1 MRTTYY
7 HFIDSTVGIGTTY
20 HTLATGT
27 INEFGIGISSHIGI
41 GTLPRAGA
49 DLAMHHDGSESKR
62 TGGLE
67 FNANSD
73 SAGDKHG
80 ARILSYNRLFSDKGY
95 RRLRFQAS
103 EYQFETPT
111 DGTSKNNAG
120 PTVNITGFGS
130 VGIGTTDPLAQLD
143 IRGDARFNNKIYD
156 KDGDSGTSG
165 QVLSS
170 TGTQV
175 DWVNVGTLSAGA
187 ASQVAVTASN
197 DNSNFNITFVDST
210 SGNQSIKVDTNSN
223 FIYNPSINRLEL
235 NTFSG
240 TGFML
245 SGSGSEYVG
254 MQLKTSDSSATVSR
268 NIFIDTVNELGNAVA
283 NQVGSVQSDGGS
295 HWRWETQPSGDRT
308 DRRVERLRIT
318 ASGNVGIGITDPV
331 AKLDVAGKILAGD
344 SVTHANLSNTLD
356 TSVNAGETAFRP
368 INLIDTSSIIKLA
381 RVHDDFGPGLDLL
394 SWNANLTTLR
404 GRALI
409 SIENGDLKIMMRDG
423 SSTVEKLRITS
434 DGKVGIGTT
443 NPTQILHL
451 SSNSNQTSIRL
462 SNVGT
467 GGTDWYVQSS
477 GNDASNGQGNFSIY
491 NGAIN
496 DYALSITA
504 EGNVGI
510 GTTNPTGTDALAGNT
525 ATLAVGILTANT
537 IYGNVVGVSTASQV
551 NFVPSGTGA
560 VTRTVDSKLG
570 DVVSVKDFGATGDG
584 TTDDTAAIQAAL
596 NSAASVFFPNA
607 KYRITST
614 LSQTVLNQKLYGNI
628 SRGNDLDA
636 KIFLDSSSSSNG
648 VINVRAPGTTIESL
662 VLEGKGS
669 TVANSYVIDANE
681 EGFDSANN
689 GNVDLTLINCNITD
703 AKTLVK
709 ITGRGLQADS
719 SSFVSFTNAIEL
731 DWPSNFVA
739 GSNPDQK
746 LKTGMRAYGIR
757 GCRFHGGS
765 SNFALKNV
773 GSNAANIHGLQFTD
787 NYIDTNTAIFK
798 GHLHDSLFSNNVIIH
813 SYPSAYFLFDIEG
826 GSNFQINN
834 NVFYGMDDNGA
845 GTEENLLGIVALTNC
860 VGCQIDNNTINRVE
874 RDVVSTSG
882 TCSNISVSGNTMKN
896 ICLSNDG
903 GTTRSPVR
911 VNAAIDKLM
920 VKNNIIDLTEITPSS
935 WNKSEII
942 KNTGGYAIT
951 DHDVRGNMFDP
962 TYWNLHNFL
971 DASTVGISTSDRN
984 IERYD
989 GDGTTSKTFTYAFK
1003 PLAVMAFNTNTLES
1017 LMVSCFDSAGASSVD
1032 ISGYNVIVKSNFNT
1046 NGQKY
1051 YLYVFQ

>member
-1 MRTTYY
+1 MRTTYHY
-7 HFIDSTVGIGTTY
+7 FIDGSVGIGTTY

-27 INEFGIGISSHIGI
+27 VNEFGIGISSHIGI
-41 GTLPRAGA
+41 GTIPRAGA

-67 FNANSD
+67 INANSD

-111 DGTSKNNAG
+111 DGTSHNNAG
-120 PTVNITGFGS
+120 PTFNITGFGS

-240 TGFML
+240 TGLML

-254 MQLKTSDSSATVSR
+254 MQLKTSDSSASLSR
-268 NIFIDTVNELGNAVA
+268 NIFIDTVNELGNAIA

-434 DGKVGIGTT
+434 T
-443 NPTQILHL
+443 
-451 SSNSNQTSIRL
+451 
-462 SNVGT
+462 
-467 GGTDWYVQSS
+467 
-477 GNDASNGQGNFSIY
+477 
-491 NGAIN
+491 
-496 DYALSITA
+496 
-504 EGNVGI
+504 GNVGI
-510 GTTNPTGTDALAGNT
+510 GTTNPTGTNALANNN
-525 ATLAVGILTANT
+525 ATLAVGIVTANT

-551 NFVPSGTGA
+551 NFTASGTGA
-560 VTRTVDSKLG
+560 VTRTVDSKLA

-584 TTDDTAAIQAAL
+584 STDDTAAIQAAL

-614 LSQTVLNQKLYGNI
+614 LSQTVLNQKLYGDI

-719 SSFVSFTNAIEL
+719 SSFVSYTNAIEL

-845 GTEENLLGIVALTNC
+845 GTEENLLGIAALTNC

-882 TCSNISVSGNTMKN
+882 TCSNISVSGNIMKN

-942 KNTGGYAIT
+942 KNTGGYTIT
-951 DHDVRGNMFDP
+951 DHDVRGNMFDD
-962 TYWNLHNFL
+962 TYWNLHNFPNG
-971 DASTVGISTSDRN
+971 STVGISTSDRN

-1003 PLAVMAFNTNTLES
+1003 PLAVMAFNTNNNQS
-1017 LMVSCFDSAGASSVD
+1017 LMVSCNSDAGESSVD

-1046 NGQKY
+1046 NGQSY
-1051 YLYVFQ
+1051 FLYVFQ